1 MFSLYFLH
9 FQWTPAPSLWS
20 PLQAPAGRLS
30 HGRCPPRRRAWPP
43 PSHPRPALPHP
54 SPPTPAL
61 PALPVCWRCSP
72 MPNHGRARGS
82 GATGMHARRTQPG
95 RWRPAHEADLGS
107 SAMASGSG
115 LGVAAIGSG
124 GGSPRAGRTRP
135 VWRRT
140 AHEVDPAGV
149 ATARTRGG
157 RGHGRGG
164 GGPRRLSHG
173 ERHGPRVAAIESG
186 GERGRGGGGPRARRT
201 LEARPWRAA
210 AARKLQWWPPA
221 TARCAACK
229 SCGGCL
235 QELPDGGGL
244 QDPRAAPK
252 SERWRK
258 NSDTERRTPKMKNLH
273 APVSIL
279 ERHAN

>member
-1 MFSLYFLH
+1 MDAGAVVVVSASGAGGTTAAWALSASPSSVAAAIP
-9 FQWTPAPSLWS
+9 PAPGAAPPEPSNARA
-20 PLQAPAGRLS
+20 PCPAGVLALLA
-30 HGRCPPRRRAWPP
+30 HAQPWPCTWERRHRDA
-43 PSHPRPALPHP
+43 READ
-54 SPPTPAL
+54 A
-61 PALPVCWRCSP
+61 AGAVAA
-72 MPNHGRARGS
+72 RARG
-82 GATGMHARRTQPG
+82 GPR

-140 AHEVDPAGV
+140 AREVDPAGV

-186 GERGRGGGGPRARRT
+186 GGPRARRT

-210 AARKLQWWPPA
+210 AARELQWWPPA

-235 QELPDGGGL
+235 QQLPDGGGL

-279 ERHAN
+279 ERHAD